1 MNMAPSIS
9 AADTSGVF
17 ALLAVL
23 ADPEATK
30 KALLEIKEA
39 QDKLAAE
46 RESIRQDRVDA
57 EGVRLGAEKTLAEV
71 DGKLTALAIREGLLA
86 TQSADATKLV
96 AKAREDAKA
105 ILDQARAEEANI
117 RESAEAAARA
127 DFSRSLAVS
136 DALRELEAKAKE
148 AEARLATANAAMEAL
163 RAQVVGSV
171 EK

>member
-30 KALLEIKEA
+30 KALLAINEA

-57 EGVRLGAEKTLAEV
+57 EEVRLGAEKTLAEV
-71 DGKLTALAIREGLLA
+71 DGKLAALATRESLLA
-86 TQSADATKLV
+86 TQTADAAKLV
-96 AKAREDAKA
+96 GKSREDAKA
-105 ILDQARAEEANI
+105 ILEQAKAEEATI
-117 RESAEAAARA
+117 RESAEAAAKA
-127 DFSRSLAVS
+127 DFSRTLAVS
-136 DALRELEAKAKE
+136 DALRELEAKTKD
-148 AEARLATANAAMEAL
+148 AESRLATANVALQAL
-163 RAQVVGSV
+163 RAQVTGAV
-171 EK
+171 